1 MDIETAIAGV
11 LAERGALQETE
22 VLSSPSYISEHMYAL
37 TQYNGSL
44 EQALAEEEKKLE
56 LHEAELF
63 KEYRSKKMSVN
74 AAKVQVKYDVAEQ
87 RSEVIRLTRLC
98 ASSWRFIS
106 SAQSRI
112 KHLIAEAQNQ
122 I

>member
-1 MDIETAIAGV
+1 MTP
-11 LAERGALQETE
+11 
-22 VLSSPSYISEHMYAL
+22 SPSYISEHMYAL
-37 TQYNGSL
+37 TQYNGAL

-63 KEYRSKKMSVN
+63 KEYRTKGMSVN
-74 AAKVQVKYDVAEQ
+74 ASQVQVKYDVAAD
-87 RSEVIRLTRLC
+87 RSEIIRLTRLC
-98 ASSWRFIS
+98 SSSWRFVS

-112 KHLIAEAQNQ
+112 KHLIMEAQNQ